1 MESTLNGHESTIMK
15 LNRALGKVT
24 VLVRGGGGVARDFSQ
39 VHRSNSTLTLLLDG
53 ILGRI
58 TVDAD
63 AVVQICF
70 DYFLILPTVFS
81 GTRGVL
87 A

>member
-1 MESTLNGHESTIMK
+1 MK

-24 VLVRGGGGVARDFSQ
+24 VLVRGGVARDFSQ